1 MMGGDSLKSDSF
13 PSSVQYRLDF
23 SNTERGKKEMVVVME
38 FKISAKKKSNHRI
51 ILIQLLI
58 QAYVFIQS
66 PAYKN

>member
-1 MMGGDSLKSDSF
+1 MMGGDLLKSDSF

-23 SNTERGKKEMVVVME
+23 SNTERGKKETVVVME
-38 FKISAKKKSNHRI
+38 FKISAKKKSSHRI